1 MEVVGC
7 LGHLCC
13 RHPPPSPRSP
23 LRCDPSRGLTW
34 HQDPPAEAD
43 RTYIGDFAA
52 QGSEPLGSERRGGI
66 VAGGQGS
73 SGKPSQRMGS
83 EAKQNMASDHP
94 SLLGPPISQ
103 QGSLSATLLS
113 RWEGLPGSGGSPAV
127 HEVSLLGA
135 GWQEG
140 SGEAAHTQSPEGS
153 Q

>member
-1 MEVVGC
+1 MS
-7 LGHLCC
+7 H
-13 RHPPPSPRSP
+13 
-23 LRCDPSRGLTW
+23 W
-34 HQDPPAEAD
+34 
-43 RTYIGDFAA
+43 A
-52 QGSEPLGSERRGGI
+52 QREGGI
-66 VAGGQGS
+66 IAGGQGS
-73 SGKPSQRMGS
+73 SAKPSQRMGS

-94 SLLGPPISQ
+94 PLLGPPISQ

-127 HEVSLLGA
+127 HEVAALSLLGA